1 MSSSYTSPR
10 AGGTKPASTE
20 EISNQIDKLRSQL
33 QKLTSTVHFRHRHAD
48 QKHAGKPGDGD
59 PG

>member
-20 EISNQIDKLRSQL
+20 EISARSTRYGHAS
-33 QKLTSTVHFRHRHAD
+33 KTDVDGHVRHRQAD
-48 QKHAGKPGDGD
+48 QKYAGKPGDGD